1 MKSFLLII
9 LLVLTFLTYKLNQEV
24 SFFRKENEVMRI
36 KYDSLKNEN
45 FINLTNS
52 ERYQIANDRLLEES
66 KRCGEMYDKILSHIE

>member
-1 MKSFLLII
+1 
-9 LLVLTFLTYKLNQEV
+9 
-24 SFFRKENEVMRI
+24 MRI